1 MRTPSP
7 LEAVA
12 NGDLRV
18 MTQYGTDGNPHWVIR
33 YRPPDINGVQQPLEP
48 LNRPVPTM
56 EVPGVSWNARA
67 SAVFQPR
74 PDPASQAMLAERA
87 RVQALAVESV
97 NRQIPDASTPVR
109 NLAIQLHRLRI
120 RAGLP
125 EDVSTDPRG
134 GF

>member
-1 MRTPSP
+1 
-7 LEAVA
+7 
-12 NGDLRV
+12 

-33 YRPPDINGVQQPLEP
+33 YRPPDINGVQQSLEP